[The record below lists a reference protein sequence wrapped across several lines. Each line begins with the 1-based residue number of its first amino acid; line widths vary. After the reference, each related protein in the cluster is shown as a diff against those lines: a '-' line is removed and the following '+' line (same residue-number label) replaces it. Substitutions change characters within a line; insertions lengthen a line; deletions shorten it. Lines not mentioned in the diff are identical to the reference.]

1 MPLDQ
6 SVKKN
11 RVMETF
17 KADPNSSSSKRPDGE
32 MIIASGCPRFVT
44 HSTLENAKS
53 TSMQDD
59 ILFLKVAVDLTD
71 LDDL

>member
-32 MIIASGCPRFVT
+32 MIIASGCPRFVA
-44 HSTLENAKS
+44 HSTLENAKN
-53 TSMQDD
+53 TYIKDD
-59 ILFLKVAVDLTD
+59 TLFLKVAVDLSD